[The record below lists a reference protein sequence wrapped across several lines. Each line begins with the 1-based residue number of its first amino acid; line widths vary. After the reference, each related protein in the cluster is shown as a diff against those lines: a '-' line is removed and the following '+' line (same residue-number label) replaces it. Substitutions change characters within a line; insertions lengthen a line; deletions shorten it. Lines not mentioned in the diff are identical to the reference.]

1 MSKRLKSDALL
12 FLTAFIWGS
21 AFVAQKVGADLGT
34 FTYNGI
40 RTFIGGLVLIPVII
54 ILDKMSA
61 KKGNVQPQTDEEK
74 AAARKTL
81 IIGGICC
88 GLALFVASTL
98 QQYGINFTTA
108 GKAGFITSLYAIIVP
123 IMSIFMGKKV
133 RPIVWL
139 CVVVGMFGMYL
150 LCMKGFSFHMQVG
163 DLFVLLCAFCFAVH
177 ILVIDHFSPLCN
189 GVKMSCIQFLLAG
202 AIGIVCM
209 FIFEDPKIGVILT
222 YWAPIL
228 YAGVLSCGVA
238 YTLQIVAQKDA
249 DPTEASLIL
258 CLESVFSAITG
269 AIILG
274 ETMSMRGFVG
284 CAMIF
289 TAVVISQLPSK
300 KDRLQARNN

>member
-1 MSKRLKSDALL
+1 MLL

-21 AFVAQKVGADLGT
+21 AFVAQKVGAELGT

-40 RTFIGGLVLIPVII
+40 RTFIGGIVLIPVILV
-54 ILDKMSA
+54 LDKMSS
-61 KKGNVQPQTDEEK
+61 KKNEAAPQTEAEK
-74 AAARKTL
+74 AAAKKTL

-123 IMSIFMGKKV
+123 IMSIFLGKKV

-163 DLFVLLCAFCFAVH
+163 DLFILLCAFAFAVH

-189 GVKMSCIQFLLAG
+189 GVKLSCIQFLLAG

-209 FIFEDPKIGVILT
+209 FIFENPEITTILK
-222 YWAPIL
+222 YWVPIL

-238 YTLQIVAQKDA
+238 YTLQIVAQADA

-269 AIILG
+269 AIVLG
-274 ETMSMRGFVG
+274 ETMSMRGLVG
-284 CAMIF
+284 CALIF

-300 KDRLQARNN
+300 QERLQAKGN

>member
-139 CVVVGMFGMYL
+139 CVVVGMFGMMGSVVNIDFSNFTESIPAYITIIAMPFAYSISDGIFMGIISYVIL
-150 LCMKGFSFHMQVG
+150 NVISGKENRKKISVLMYILAIIFLCKY
-163 DLFVLLCAFCFAVH
+163 LFV
-177 ILVIDHFSPLCN
+177 
-189 GVKMSCIQFLLAG
+189 
-202 AIGIVCM
+202 
-209 FIFEDPKIGVILT
+209 
-222 YWAPIL
+222 
-228 YAGVLSCGVA
+228 
-238 YTLQIVAQKDA
+238 
-249 DPTEASLIL
+249 
-258 CLESVFSAITG
+258 
-269 AIILG
+269 
-274 ETMSMRGFVG
+274 
-284 CAMIF
+284 
-289 TAVVISQLPSK
+289 
-300 KDRLQARNN
+300 